1 MSLRRSTTTLFV
13 CAAGLAVT
21 VQGDAQPQSPSQ
33 RQARSQ
39 PSARPVAMRVAQAA
53 EDADATR
60 SPYFFVKGDDRS
72 VDQLPLKATS
82 AKVAIA
88 GVIADVKVTQ
98 VYRNTGT
105 KALEAIYIFPGSTRS
120 AVYGMTMTVGGRV
133 LKAQIKEREQARAD
147 YEQAKTQGRSASL
160 LEQHRP
166 NVFQMN
172 VANILP
178 GDEIRVELSYTE
190 LLVPTEGTYAFV
202 YPTVV
207 GPRYAGRA
215 GTDSSTGEAWVGNPY
230 THAGEK
236 PETTFDLELKLSA
249 GMAIQRMACDTHKT
263 SIAYDG
269 KAEATLHLDAS
280 EAHGGNRDVIVKYQ
294 LAGGAVQSGLLLN
307 QGKEENTFLFMAQ
320 PPKRVRPKDLPPRE
334 YVFIMDVSGS
344 QMGFPI
350 EVSKVLMKEMIQGLR
365 PQDLFNVMVFEGSSA
380 LWSPSGSQHATLEN
394 TQQALAFV
402 RSQNGGGGTELNA
415 AMKRA
420 LGLPR
425 VPGISRTFVVSTDGY
440 ISADAQ
446 VFDTIR
452 KNLGAANL
460 FTFGIGSSV
469 NRHLVEG
476 MARAGQG
483 EAFVITRSEQAAAE
497 AERFR
502 AYVSSPVLTN
512 LKLTANGFRLQD
524 LEPIQLPDVLADR
537 PVICLGR
544 WSGEAKGTITL
555 SGISGSGPWSQ
566 TFDVGQVKGR
576 DHGALRQ
583 LWARQRIQRLSDD
596 DQFGQEAGRKAEITR
611 LGLSYNL
618 LTAYTSFVA
627 VDTVVRQ
634 GGPSTTVT
642 QPLPMPEGV
651 SDAAVGGMVGGVVGG
666 MVGGSATRSVAYAPA
681 PPPPPPHAMKMM
693 RGAAPTSAVVEVVAQ
708 DQAAREE
715 KAKRSV
721 EPRIRAFSGITGTS
735 DLPSLRGEIGARLKD
750 PALAAALAGMPLGT
764 VLDLK
769 VDAHGQILSA
779 TFRSAFPGAAKARR
793 LIEAWRLRTWTGG
806 MAGEIQLTL
815 G

>member
-1 MSLRRSTTTLFV
+1 MSLRRSTTTLLA
-13 CAAGLAVT
+13 CCAGLAVT
-21 VQGDAQPQSPSQ
+21 VQGDAQS
-33 RQARSQ
+33 RT
-39 PSARPVAMRVAQAA
+39 RPMVVRPAGAAA
-53 EDADATR
+53 EDSDATH

-105 KALEAIYIFPGSTRS
+105 KALEAIYVFPGSTRS

-133 LKAQIKEREQARAD
+133 LKAKIKEREQARAD
-147 YEQAKTQGRSASL
+147 YEQAKQQGRSASL

-215 GTDSSTGEAWVGNPY
+215 GTASSTGEAWVANPY

-236 PETTFDLELKLSA
+236 PETTLDLELKLSA

-263 SIAYDG
+263 SITYDG
-269 KAEATLHLDAS
+269 KAEATLRLDPS
-280 EAHGGNRDVIVKYQ
+280 EAHGGNRDVIVRYQ
-294 LAGGAVQSGLLLN
+294 LAGGGVQSGLLLN
-307 QGKEENTFLFMAQ
+307 QGKEENTFLLMAQ
-320 PPKRVRPKDLPPRE
+320 PPKRVTPKDLPPRE

-380 LWSPSGSQHATLEN
+380 LWSPSGSQHATPEN

-415 AMKRA
+415 AMQRA

-483 EAFVITRSEQAAAE
+483 EAFVITRPEQAAAE

-512 LKLTANGFRLQD
+512 LKLTSNGFRMQD

-544 WSGEAKGTITL
+544 WTGEAKGTVTL

-566 TFDVGQVKGR
+566 TFEVGQVKGR

-583 LWARQRIQRLSDD
+583 LWARQRVQRLSDD
-596 DQFGQEAGRKAEITR
+596 DQFGQEAGRKAEITS
-611 LGLSYNL
+611 LGLTYNL

-634 GGPSTTVT
+634 GGASTTVT

-651 SDAAVGGMVGGVVGG
+651 SDAAVGGAM
-666 MVGGSATRSVAYAPA
+666 RSVAYAPA
-681 PPPPPPHAMKMM
+681 PMVKMM
-693 RGAAPTSAVVEVVAQ
+693 GNAAPASAAAEMLAQ
-708 DQAAREE
+708 DRVVREE
-715 KAKRSV
+715 KAKRTT
-721 EPRIRAFSGITGTS
+721 EPRIRAFSGITGSS
-735 DLPSLRGEIGARLKD
+735 DLPSLRSELSARLKD
-750 PALAAALAGMPLGT
+750 PALVAALAGLPQGT

-779 TFRSAFPGAAKARR
+779 TFRSAFPGAAKAQR